1 MDNSSLKS
9 YTSEYARVRVF
20 WDVNEGTLLVRVY
33 DRKLY
38 RKAVQLLATSTP
50 IGDYT
55 TVECGA
61 WIAVMPGEGAVIEEV
76 VESLMNLDSSTSTRH
91 IVSPN
96 KPSKWMMTAFTL
108 LALIVLVFFAR
119 MVFIFYSMM

>member
-20 WDVNEGTLLVRVY
+20 WDVDEGTLLVRVY

-38 RKAVQLLATSTP
+38 RKAMQLLATSTP

-61 WIAVMPGEGAVIEEV
+61 WIAIMPGEGAILEEV
-76 VESLMNLDSSTSTRH
+76 VESLLNLDSSTSTRH
-91 IVSPN
+91 VVSSN
-96 KPSKWMMTAFTL
+96 KPSKWMMVAFTL
-108 LALIVLVFFAR
+108 LALIVLVFFVR
-119 MVFIFYSMM
+119 VVFVFYTML

>member
-20 WDVNEGTLLVRVY
+20 WDVVEGTLMVRVY

-38 RKAVQLLATSTP
+38 RKAVQLLATAAP
-50 IGDYT
+50 VGDYT

-76 VESLMNLDSSTSTRH
+76 VESLLNLDSSTSTRH
-91 IVSPN
+91 IVTPN
-96 KPSKWMMTAFTL
+96 KPSKWMMAAFTL
-108 LALIVLVFFAR
+108 LALIVLAFFAR
-119 MVFIFYSMM
+119 MILIFHAMM